1 MDLTISFEYNK
12 VEENLESIISIKDKQ
27 LKIDSSFLEKD
38 AKKYAFLNINIWR
51 FSSSIKGF
59 CIIRWPNLLLS
70 SSVFLL
76 INLNI
81 SKTFLMTSSYFSFF
95 STSKLVK

>member
-38 AKKYAFLNINIWR
+38 AKKYAFLNINI
-51 FSSSIKGF
+51 
-59 CIIRWPNLLLS
+59 
-70 SSVFLL
+70 
-76 INLNI
+76 
-81 SKTFLMTSSYFSFF
+81 
-95 STSKLVK
+95 